1 MKKKP
6 MQSDVSV
13 PQSVTEF
20 IKLQTPTK
28 TIQIG
33 FTNQRVSPRAG
44 LAAFIGFWHWH
55 RLTDLLGRVLPHRPS
70 SNNASRPTDSALGF
84 LAGIMSGAKNLAE
97 VARLRGDEPL
107 RELLRA
113 QRLPSQPTLTRFFQV
128 FTGAAINTRTF
139 DPLWRWCLERL
150 SSRAGGYTL
159 DLDST
164 QLVHEDHYHAEGIRT
179 GHTPQG
185 PRRCWNPLLGFIAE
199 AKLVCGFWLR
209 PGNTV
214 SFNNVVGF
222 TLEILQRLP
231 RYVRIGLVR
240 ADSGFCF
247 ESWMCLLETLHL
259 PYIIV
264 GKLYGPVRSLIRRQQ
279 QWQSTEVQGTDI
291 CDLVHQEWSWRSARR
306 VILVRH
312 RINDK
317 KRPGGKELFDLPGY
331 KFQILITSLGA
342 GVPAIQVWRRYN
354 GRAGCENV
362 IKELD
367 ANFALP
373 QLCLKGFWASEAA
386 LSLGVFTYNL
396 CVLFQRRLGWLE
408 QVKASTL
415 AFRLFV
421 TAGIFSSTGGVD
433 TVRLAV
439 PPRLRAWWRRLL
451 EKLTSPF
458 PNCNSVDPWPKAA
471 T

>member
-1 MKKKP
+1 MKKH
-6 MQSDVSV
+6 SNRTDVSA
-13 PQSVTEF
+13 PQTVTDF

-28 TIQIG
+28 AIQIG
-33 FTNQRVSPRAG
+33 FTDQRLSPRAG

-55 RLTDLLGRVLPHRPS
+55 RLTELLGRVLPHRPT
-70 SNNASRPTDSALGF
+70 SNNASKPTDTALGF
-84 LAGIMSGAKNLAE
+84 LTGIMAGAKNLAE
-97 VARLRGDEPL
+97 AARLRGDEVL
-107 RELLRA
+107 RELLRV

-128 FTGAAINTRTF
+128 FTGAAINMRTF

-150 SSRAGGYTL
+150 SSRPGGYTL

-164 QLVHEDHYHAEGIRT
+164 QLLHEDHHHAEGIRT

-209 PGNTV
+209 PGNTI

-231 RYVRIGLVR
+231 SYVRIGLVR

-247 ESWMCLLETLHL
+247 EKWMCLLEDLRL

-264 GKLYGPVRSLIRRQQ
+264 GKLYAPVRSLIRRQQ
-279 QWQSTEVQGTDI
+279 QWQSTEVQGTDV
-291 CDLVHQEWSWRSARR
+291 CDLVHQECSWRSARR

-312 RINDK
+312 RIKDK

-331 KFQILITSLGA
+331 KFQVLITSLGTD
-342 GVPAIQVWRRYN
+342 VPAIQIWRLYN
-354 GRAGCENV
+354 GRAGSENI

-367 ANFALP
+367 ASFALP
-373 QLCLKGFWASEAA
+373 QLCLEGFWGSEAA

-396 CVLFQRRLGWLE
+396 CVLFQRHLGWLD
-408 QVKASTL
+408 QLKASTI

-421 TAGIFSSTGGVD
+421 TAGIFSTKGGVD
-433 TVRLAV
+433 TIRLAV
-439 PPRLRAWWRRLL
+439 PPRLRSWWRTVL
-451 EKLTSPF
+451 EKLTCPF
-458 PNCNSVDPWPKAA
+458 PNCNSVDPWPES
-471 T
+471 TS